1 MEEGPGDATEA
12 PNGGT
17 NMPDPEVHRPVEW
30 GAGESTATLPSERRQ
45 ENLRGLPVV
54 GIGASA
60 GGLEACKLLLA
71 HLPADS
77 GLAFVFVQH
86 LDPTHHSILS
96 DILRAV
102 ARMPVTEAVDGLA
115 VKPNHVYVIP
125 PNTELEIANLA
136 LRLTPRRELPGPHL
150 PINHFLRSLA
160 QECGERAIAIIL
172 SGAGTDGAAGLQA
185 VKAAGGITFAQDP
198 RTATFASMPQA
209 AAATRCVD
217 FVLPPERIAA
227 ELVRIGR
234 RRLAGAEEGSREP
247 HTHTKEQFGVF
258 LAALQKATGVDFALY
273 RAETI
278 HRRILRRLALN
289 GVDTLDDY
297 ARLIEKDPA
306 EFGAL
311 QHDLLIGVTSFFRDP
326 ESFES
331 LKKVVLPRLVR
342 DRPADAAIRIWVPG
356 CATGEEA
363 YSIAASLQEYFD
375 EESRSFPVQIFAS
388 DINQEA
394 IETAR
399 RGRYP
404 ESIAADVGPD
414 RLNRHFSRF
423 NGGYLIS
430 KTVRDMCIFS
440 RHDLIRDPPFSRLD
454 LISCRNVLIYLG
466 SIRKDLVAMFY
477 YALNPGGF
485 LMLGP
490 SETPLSGE
498 LFSSLGGHGIHI
510 RKETL
515 KGHLPASARA
525 GGSSIGADVARKV
538 ASVPAAELGDDIDVT
553 KEVHRILLSKYS
565 PSGIVVDQ
573 DLEVLEILGQAASY
587 LKLPAGKVN
596 LNLLNLTPQTGL
608 FLEIDK
614 LVRQVEKTGE
624 PARTEGIANESGDAV
639 GDVGIEVI
647 ASGGTRR
654 RTFLVLFAPAP
665 SAPASGPESH
675 RRSTR
680 PKRNADW
687 KNRRIATLEQEL
699 ADLRQ
704 RLLSLI
710 EEHRSTEDDS
720 QSATEET
727 LSANEELQSLNEE
740 LETAKEELQSTNEEL
755 ITLNQE
761 LRSKNTALIEARD
774 FAVSI
779 IESAEAPLLILD
791 MDLSVKTANQA
802 FYRIFQESPDDV
814 VGSRLYS
821 IANGRW
827 DIPAL
832 RDMLNRVRSDGSFQ
846 DFEIAQ
852 DFPGV
857 GHRVLLL
864 SGRHLEK
871 LGVILLGV
879 TDVTHRQERAEALL
893 HESEVRFRNMA
904 DTAPV
909 MIWVSGPDK
918 VRTFF
923 NRCWLMF
930 TGRTMEEEQEDGWVA
945 GIHLDDLAR
954 CVSTYTSSF
963 DARRAFRMEYRL
975 RRADGEYRWLLE
987 DAVPRLEP
995 DGTFVGYVGSCTDVT
1010 DVKHAQEEVF
1020 ARQKLESVG
1029 TLAGGVAHDFNN
1041 LLGSVLAHAQLA
1053 KTELDDSSAVGGE
1066 LQRIET
1072 LAIRGAEIV
1081 RQLLIYAGQESGDFE
1096 PVDVPHLA
1104 GEMLELL
1111 KVSISKHAVIESS
1124 FGEDLPAVLANPAQ
1138 LRQVIMNLI
1147 TNASAAIGERDGV
1160 IRLSAAAVTVSP
1172 DSALT
1177 EAGSLPPGKYLR
1189 LEVSDTGSGMTP
1201 EVRARIFEPF
1211 FTTTFMGRGLGLSVV
1226 QGIVRAHGGAIH
1238 VASAPGRG
1246 TTFQVLLPCTTKLPP
1261 ETEPPTLPSDAEEA
1275 APAAGTILFV
1285 EDEEML
1291 RNSVAKM
1298 LRKGGFSV
1306 LEAGDGTAAMHLIRL
1321 HGEEIALV
1329 LLDVTLPG
1337 MPSRDVFEETR
1348 RVLPGMPIVLT
1359 SAYGQH
1365 VVDSAFA
1372 DLRIDYFIRKPY
1384 QLGALVDLIRDAISS
1399 SKNPSGAKN
1408 HRAAGS

>member
-1 MEEGPGDATEA
+1 M
-12 PNGGT
+12 
-17 NMPDPEVHRPVEW
+17 
-30 GAGESTATLPSERRQ
+30 
-45 ENLRGLPVV
+45 V

-77 GLAFVFVQH
+77 GLAFVFIQH

-96 DILRAV
+96 DILRAA
-102 ARMPVTEAVDGLA
+102 ARMPVTETVDGLA
-115 VKPNHVYVIP
+115 VQPNHVYVIP
-125 PNTELEIANLA
+125 PNTELEIANLT
-136 LRLTPRRELPGPHL
+136 LRLTPRRELHGPHL

-247 HTHTKEQFGVF
+247 NMHTQDQFGVV
-258 LAALQKATGVDFALY
+258 LAALQEATGIDFALY
-273 RAETI
+273 RADTI
-278 HRRILRRLALN
+278 RRRILRRLALN

-297 ARLIEKDPA
+297 TKLIEKDPA
-306 EFGAL
+306 EFAAL

-414 RLNRHFSRF
+414 RLNRHFSRI

-430 KTVRDMCIFS
+430 KTLRDTCIFS

-466 SIRKDLVAMFY
+466 SIRKDLVAMFH

-490 SETPLSGE
+490 SETPLSSE
-498 LFSSLGGHGIHI
+498 LFSSLGEYGIHI
-510 RKETL
+510 RKETP
-515 KGHLPASARA
+515 KGHLPAFARA
-525 GGSSIGADVARKV
+525 GGLSRGADVASKV
-538 ASVPAAELGDDIDVT
+538 ASVPAAERGDYFDVT
-553 KEVHRILLSKYS
+553 KEVNRILLSKYS

-587 LKLPAGKVN
+587 LTLPAGKVN

-608 FLEIDK
+608 FLEVDK
-614 LVRQVEKTGE
+614 LVRQVGKTGE
-624 PARTEGIANESGDAV
+624 PARTEGIANESGGAA
-639 GDVGIEVI
+639 GDVSIEVI
-647 ASGGTRR
+647 ALGGTRR
-654 RTFLVLFAPAP
+654 RTFLVLFAPARG
-665 SAPASGPESH
+665 APASGPESL

-710 EEHRSTEDDS
+710 EEHQSAEVDS

-755 ITLNQE
+755 VTLNEE
-761 LRSKNTALIEARD
+761 LRSKNAALIEARD

-779 IESAEAPLLILD
+779 IESAEAPLLVLE
-791 MDLSVKTANQA
+791 MDLSVKTVNQA
-802 FYRIFQESPDDV
+802 FYRMFQESPDDV

-827 DIPAL
+827 DIPGL
-832 RDMLNRVRSDGSFQ
+832 RDMLDRVLSDGSFQ
-846 DFEIAQ
+846 DLEIAQ

-945 GIHLDDLAR
+945 GIHLDDVAR

-987 DAVPRLEP
+987 DAIPRLEP

-1010 DVKHAQEEVF
+1010 DVKHAREEIETF

-1053 KTELDDSSAVGGE
+1053 KTELDDRSAVGGA

-1096 PVDVPHLA
+1096 PVDVSHLT

-1124 FGEDLPAVLANPAQ
+1124 FGEDLPAVLGNPAQ

-1160 IRLSAAAVTVSP
+1160 IRLSTAAVTVGP

-1261 ETEPPTLPSDAEEA
+1261 ETEPPTLPSEAEQA

-1291 RNSVAKM
+1291 RNSVSRM
-1298 LRKGGFSV
+1298 LRKRGFSV

-1321 HGEEIALV
+1321 HAGEIALV

-1337 MPSRDVFEETR
+1337 TPSREVFEEAR

-1372 DLRIDYFIRKPY
+1372 DLRIDHFIRKPY

-1399 SKNPSGAKN
+1399 GKNPSGARN
-1408 HRAAGS
+1408 QRAAGS